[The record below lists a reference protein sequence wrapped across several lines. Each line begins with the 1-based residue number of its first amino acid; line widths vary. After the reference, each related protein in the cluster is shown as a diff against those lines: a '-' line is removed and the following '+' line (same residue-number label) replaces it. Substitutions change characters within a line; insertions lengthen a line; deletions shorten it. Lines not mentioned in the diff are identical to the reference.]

1 MKKRLFKLGSFV
13 LAGVLCGS
21 MAATSVLA
29 EEKNTSAGFTVSHD
43 EHRALTVD
51 AGEEKPSADLTVGL
65 YSQYIWRG
73 WELSRDSLVIQPS
86 MTVSYKG
93 FSANVWGNM
102 DTDTNENLYGDE
114 TSDWNETDF
123 TLSYD
128 GSAGMVGYTLGYIY
142 YALDGVGSDTQEFY
156 AGASLETLLVPTLT
170 VYRDTDAAP
179 GWYITLGVSHSFPVT
194 KKYSLDLGLQVSYW
208 DVDDESTYED
218 HDGDSYSN
226 FHDGILSAAMSF
238 PMGEYL
244 TITPELNYVFPLSD
258 DAEDFMEDNSV
269 SGDDNDFIYG
279 GVSLSFAF

>member
-1 MKKRLFKLGSFV
+1 MRKRLFKFGSFV
-13 LAGVLCGS
+13 LAGALCGS

-29 EEKNTSAGFTVSHD
+29 EEEKASAGFTVGHD

-86 MTVSYKG
+86 VTISYKG
-93 FSANVWGNM
+93 FSANVWGNL

-128 GSAGMVGYTLGYIY
+128 GSAGMVDYTLGYIY

-156 AGASLETLLVPTLT
+156 AGVSLDTLLIPTLT

-179 GWYITLGVSHSFPVT
+179 GWYVTLGVSHSFPIME
-194 KKYSLDLGLQVSYW
+194 KYSLDLGLQVSYW
-208 DVDDESTYED
+208 DVDGDSTYAD
-218 HDGDSYSN
+218 HDGDAYSN

-238 PMGEYL
+238 PVGKYF
-244 TITPELNYVFPLSD
+244 TITPELYYVFPLSD

-269 SGDDNDFIYG
+269 SGDDDDFIYG